1 MHFRTTA
8 IIAALAAFQCAAPIV
23 HAQETEAGQSAPVA
37 AVANPSNEL
46 FAKLKAQCNASGCD
60 QGSGDVCADA
70 AALITGENMP
80 DALREMS
87 KDQQR
92 KIAIRLLERG
102 AVSSNRA
109 RAMAY
114 DLYIEGGFLGSFSNS
129 SADPVRA
136 EELLELMVK
145 SGFVGGCYV
154 RFGMVWWCFQVAM
167 ARTRTQTCAR
177 RGVRFWPRGGSMRT
191 ASGLPTRLTTLFC
204 VTRLT
209 RRKSKLGGAVQNGRL
224 RGYQSFHHASLRLM
238 PRV

>member
-1 MHFRTTA
+1 VQTGRIEAPRGQFSPSNPLFKPKQEIKMHFRTTA

-145 SGFVGGCYV
+145 SGFVGGVLRQIRDGLVVFSSGDGTDKNVNLCKKG
-154 RFGMVWWCFQVAM
+154 RAIL
-167 ARTRTQTCAR
+167 AK
-177 RGVRFWPRGGSMRT
+177 GG
-191 ASGLPTRLTTLFC
+191 LDED
-204 VTRLT
+204 
-209 RRKSKLGGAVQNGRL
+209 
-224 RGYQSFHHASLRLM
+224 SLRVANEIDNAFLCDKANAAKK
-238 PRV
+238 